1 MNEKALQV
9 LEYFKI
15 IEMLAARCCSALT
28 RDFVKKLRPSSKLH
42 WIKDEL
48 AATGEAL
55 EVIVKKG
62 VPPLGGFYDISGL
75 AHLAAKEGGL
85 SPGQLLQISYNLSS
99 ARRSEEYLNTAEFA
113 HLRIISGL
121 AGSIVVLSSLE
132 SEIDRCILSEDEI
145 ADDASP
151 ELRRIRRAILRQ
163 NEAIRSKIQQI
174 VSSAEN
180 RAFLQDAIVTMR
192 QGRFV
197 VPLKAEHKTRLAG
210 IVHDQSSS
218 GATLFIE
225 PQAIVKMNNELR
237 ELELAEE
244 QEIARILKELSMMV
258 GENEIAIRANQE
270 ILLKLD
276 NMFAKGRLACDMNAS
291 MPDVA
296 EEGFIR
302 LRKARHPLI
311 DSKKVVPVDVEIGR
325 DYDTLVITGPN
336 TGGKTVTL
344 KTVGLLCLMAQSGL
358 FIPAADGSCMPVFSD
373 IFADIG
379 DEQSIEQS
387 LSTFS
392 SHMRNIVQITRRAK
406 ADCLVLLDELGAG
419 TDPTEG
425 AALAMAILD
434 NLRRTGALTMATTHY
449 TELKKYAISTDGV
462 ENASMQFDVETL
474 SPTFRLVTGIPGKS
488 NAFEI
493 SRKLGLSEEII
504 GEASRL
510 LERGDIAFED
520 VIQSIENE
528 KSIAEKERREA
539 ERLRE
544 LSQKTHESIVKREER
559 INERRE
565 NIIEEAKQEAR
576 DILDEARELI
586 NEIRK
591 QVDEAVEH
599 AEARSEINRRIE
611 EGKRLIG
618 EKRKD
623 YAPTVAQ
630 PDENQE
636 PPSADE
642 ITEGARVNL
651 IAIGSKATVLSLPDD
666 KGDFMVQAGSIRL
679 NVNLRDVSLVQENV
693 TEKERRKTMYSHM
706 YMDKS
711 MSVSMSCNV
720 IGKTLEDA
728 KLIVD
733 KYLDDAAIAGLAS
746 VTIVHGRGEGILRS
760 GLQKMFKRHKHVKTF
775 RTGDYKEGGDGVTVV
790 ELK

>member
-9 LEYFKI
+9 LEYYKI
-15 IEMLAARCCSALT
+15 IDMLAAHCCSALT
-28 RDFVKKLRPSSKLH
+28 REFIRKLKPSGKLR
-42 WIKDEL
+42 WIREEL
-48 AATGEAL
+48 KSTGEAF
-55 EVIVKKG
+55 EVLLKKG
-62 VPPLGGFYDISGL
+62 IPPLGGFYDISGI
-75 AHLAAKEGGL
+75 AHLAAKEGSL
-85 SPGQLLQISYNLSS
+85 SPGQLLQVSYNLSS

-113 HLRIISGL
+113 ELKIISGL
-121 AGSIVVLSSLE
+121 AQSIVVLSSLE
-132 SEIDRCILSEDEI
+132 REIDRCILSEDEI

-151 ELRRIRRAILRQ
+151 ELRRIRRAIMRQ

-192 QGRFV
+192 QRRFV
-197 VPLKAEHKTRLAG
+197 VPLKAEHKTRFAG

-244 QEIARILKELSMMV
+244 QEIARILKELSLRV
-258 GENEIAIRANQE
+258 GENELAIRANQD

-291 MPDVA
+291 MPDVGG
-296 EEGFIR
+296 EDYIR

-311 DSKKVVPVDVEIGR
+311 KPKEVVPVDIEIGR
-325 DYDTLVITGPN
+325 DYNTLVITGPN

-344 KTVGLLCLMAQSGL
+344 KTAGLLCLMAQSGL
-358 FIPAADGSCMPVFSD
+358 FIPAADGSCMPVFFD

-392 SHMRNIVQITRRAK
+392 SHMRNIVQITRRAREG
-406 ADCLVLLDELGAG
+406 CLVLLDELGAG

-434 NLRRTGALTMATTHY
+434 NLRRTGTLTMATTHY
-449 TELKKYAISTDGV
+449 TELKKYAISNPGV

-474 SPTFRLVTGIPGKS
+474 SPTFRLVTGLPGKS

-493 SRKLGLSEEII
+493 SRKLGLPEEII
-504 GEASRL
+504 EEASRL

-520 VIQSIENE
+520 VIQSIESE

-539 ERLRE
+539 ERLRD
-544 LSQKTHESIVKREER
+544 LSQKRHESVLKQEER
-559 INERRE
+559 IRERRE
-565 NIIEEAKQEAR
+565 SIIEEAKREAR
-576 DILDEARELI
+576 DILDEARDLV

-591 QVDEAVEH
+591 QVDEAIEQ

-623 YAPTVAQ
+623 YAAAAPQ
-630 PDENQE
+630 PDENSE
-636 PPSADE
+636 PPCPED
-642 ITEGARVNL
+642 IIEGARVNL

-666 KGDFMVQAGSIRL
+666 RGDFMVQAGSIRL
-679 NVNLRDVSLVQENV
+679 NVNLRDVTLVQENV
-693 TEKERRKTMYSHM
+693 TEKERRNTMYSRM
-706 YMDKS
+706 FMDKS

-720 IGKTLEDA
+720 IGKSLDDA
-728 KLIVD
+728 KMTVD
-733 KYLDDAAIAGLAS
+733 KYLDDAAIAGLQS
-746 VTIVHGRGEGILRS
+746 VTIIHGRGEGILRS
-760 GLQKMFKRHKHVKTF
+760 GLQEMFRRHRHVKAF
-775 RTGDYKEGGDGVTVV
+775 RAGEYKEGGDGVTVV